1 MIIEE
6 RKFAN
11 GKKIYY
17 RFVWGRSASDKM
29 SAGIYTWSKP
39 KTPVAV
45 YPGDDFLHP
54 VLITIHRINITG
66 KLYFIY

>member
-6 RKFAN
+6 RKSAN

-29 SAGIYTWSKP
+29 SVGFFTWSKP
-39 KTPVAV
+39 KTLTEKNHNKEA
-45 YPGDDFLHP
+45 LA
-54 VLITIHRINITG
+54 I
-66 KLYFIY
+66 LYLVWSLFR